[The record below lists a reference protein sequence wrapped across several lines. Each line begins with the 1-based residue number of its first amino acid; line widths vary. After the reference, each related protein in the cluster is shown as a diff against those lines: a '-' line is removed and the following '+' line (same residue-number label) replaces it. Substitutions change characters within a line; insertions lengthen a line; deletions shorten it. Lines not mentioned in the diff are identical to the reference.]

1 MATLMRAYDVCSLF
15 DELPEG
21 ATRTLAMAMREEN
34 VGLATSSTTF
44 AEPRFLSD
52 MTYPMTWRALPTWP

>member
-21 ATRTLAMAMREEN
+21 ATRTLAMAMREEI

-44 AEPRFLSD
+44 SEPCVVELHD
-52 MTYPMTWRALPTWP
+52 IL